1 MDIEQILNGII
12 GSDFVMTSEMQ
23 MIFLGVI
30 CIVIMIL
37 LFTLFQSGQKKD
49 ALFQDVDDDIEDIL
63 LNKTEEFSVM
73 DDVDDE
79 TPTMNGAKTQH
90 ADNHSSTNNDYI
102 ALTILAYEQDYFYGD
117 DLLQAFMDENLF
129 YGDMDIFHRY
139 NSHVNKTVI
148 FSVVNACEPGCF
160 DLDKIDNFKT
170 RGITFF
176 MMSPFTEQSLGAY
189 DEMLNTAKRI
199 ADKLGGELVDQ
210 KREMLTPESINYHR
224 SMLFYYQ
231 DCVEV

>member
-1 MDIEQILNGII
+1 MDIEKIWNDII

-49 ALFQDVDDDIEDIL
+49 ALFEDVDDDIEDIL
-63 LNKTEEFSVM
+63 LNKTEEYSNM
-73 DDVDDE
+73 DDEMPVMKE
-79 TPTMNGAKTQH
+79 STPEH
-90 ADNHSSTNNDYI
+90 AENNTSANNDYI
-102 ALTILAYEQDYFYGD
+102 AFSILAYEQDYFYGD
-117 DLLQAFMDENLF
+117 DLLQVFMDENLF

-148 FSVVNACEPGCF
+148 FSVVNACEPGYF

-176 MMSPFTEQSLGAY
+176 MVAPFTEQSLNAY

-210 KREMLTPESINYHR
+210 KREMLTPETINYHR
-224 SMLFYYQ
+224 SMLSYYQ